1 MPPSDPPSVGS
12 PDHVLIDFPLDGWS
26 FHATFQPAGPEV
38 RPDAD
43 RSSSSDRPRILRL
56 APRRPCRHLRRD
68 IVRARQ
74 RRPRHRISVV
84 HAIRR
89 ATPGAEVA
97 AGLLAG
103 HDGQLDSYGV
113 ELEASNLAKTPAA
126 ATAKITATAA
136 NGESTTFEATR
147 SRQRCQPDGTLYR
160 DGPRR
165 PRVGRCSPWPGSLH
179 IQSGAEPRRQAPR
192 GYGRLA
198 RRRDQG
204 KRTLGHAQLHSRPPG
219 TRVKRDPGTTAAISG
234 NTPVRK
240 RRS

>member
-26 FHATFQPAGPEV
+26 FHATFQPAGQRCGRS
-38 RPDAD
+38 RPFVFIGPSKDP
-43 RSSSSDRPRILRL
+43 SSC
-56 APRRPCRHLRRD
+56 APQACRHLRRD

-113 ELEASNLAKTPAA
+113 ELEASHLAKTPAA

>member
-26 FHATFQPAGPEV
+26 FHATFQPAGQRRGRMQTVPLHRTV
-38 RPDAD
+38 QGSFVSRHAGHAGIYDVTLFGRGSGDLVTVFRWSTPSDGPLPVPKSRLASWPATMD
-43 RSSSSDRPRILRL
+43 SSTATASSSRHQIRPR
-56 APRRPCRHLRRD
+56 P
-68 IVRARQ
+68 
-74 RRPRHRISVV
+74 
-84 HAIRR
+84 
-89 ATPGAEVA
+89 
-97 AGLLAG
+97 
-103 HDGQLDSYGV
+103 
-113 ELEASNLAKTPAA
+113 PAA
-126 ATAKITATAA
+126 ATAKSTATAA
-136 NGESTTFEATR
+136 NGASTTFEATR
-147 SRQRCQPDGTLYR
+147 SRQRCQPDGTLYW